1 MLKSSLL
8 FKKNTNFTGK
18 YFENCFDYECEI
30 FRLLLLYEHEYIG
43 RFSNLQ

>member
-18 YFENCFDYECEI
+18 YRISSNKRPRCILNFEAVHAALI
-30 FRLLLLYEHEYIG
+30 RGRL
-43 RFSNLQ
+43 